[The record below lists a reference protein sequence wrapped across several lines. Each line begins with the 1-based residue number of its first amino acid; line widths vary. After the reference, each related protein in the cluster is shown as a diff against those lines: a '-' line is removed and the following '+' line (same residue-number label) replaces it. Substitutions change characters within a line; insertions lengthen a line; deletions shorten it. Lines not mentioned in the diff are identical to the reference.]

1 MAIPYKS
8 LLNIAYEK
16 DSIARCYYYDIQLNI
31 RHQQPFADDNTGP
44 QAKYKKLQVLH
55 GKSFPTAKEPT
66 AKASQIALFNRVFD
80 EYLEEVTSK
89 LPGYAVAVIIDG
101 RIAPLLECVMAVD
114 SGGRYFYTD

>member
-1 MAIPYKS
+1 M
-8 LLNIAYEK
+8 
-16 DSIARCYYYDIQLNI
+16 
-31 RHQQPFADDNTGP
+31 
-44 QAKYKKLQVLH
+44 LH
-55 GKSFPTAKEPT
+55 GKPFPIAKEPIVKEPI

-114 SGGRYFYTD
+114 SGGRYFILTNGVLKLRDMLVCGVMPAF